1 MVDEIWPYVGNG
13 GEDVVDVGVKVVG
26 EGVGVKVVGEG
37 VGVKVGG
44 EGGGGVFGQSVCL
57 ARGRGGLI
65 ARVRWREGS
74 FTAVVARSVSWKQP
88 ESGELE

>member
-1 MVDEIWPYVGNG
+1 M
-13 GEDVVDVGVKVVG
+13 EDGGVKVG
-26 EGVGVKVVGEG
+26 GEG

-44 EGGGGVFGQSVCL
+44 EGRGGVFGQSVCL
-57 ARGRGGLI
+57 ARGRGGVI
-65 ARVRWREGS
+65 AGDKRS